1 MFLYLGLYG
10 NAFSRCKDF
19 AVIESAVT
27 YCKPVTYSNIICI
40 EAPTGG
46 YGTYD
51 MKDLDYVFYCAYT
64 AFVAAR
70 IESEIGWKQNEKDK
84 IKVVI
89 HTGNWGT
96 GAYGGN
102 KELMSLLQM
111 LAADFAGVDALV
123 YHTFAKMFTDPYL
136 KALKVREK
144 YIDKDG
150 NIMYEWNYIRN
161 ELLGMKYK
169 WGVSDGN

>member
-1 MFLYLGLYG
+1 M
-10 NAFSRCKDF
+10 
-19 AVIESAVT
+19 IETAVT
-27 YCKPVTYSNIICI
+27 YCKPVTYSNIIAI

-46 YGTYD
+46 YGTYSI
-51 MKDLDYVFYCAYT
+51 KDLDYIFYCAYT
-64 AFVAAR
+64 AFIAAR
-70 IESEIGWKQNEKDK
+70 IESEILCKKNKNDK
-84 IKVVI
+84 IKVII

-111 LAADFAGVDALV
+111 LAADFAGVDKLV
-123 YHTFAKMFTDPYL
+123 YHTFSKQFTEPYL
-136 KALKVREK
+136 NALKVREK

-150 NIMYEWNYIRN
+150 NILSEWEKIRM
-161 ELLGMKYK
+161 ELLDIKYK